1 MAELDQDALATLDR
15 LAEIDVRTP
24 RRDGSVASRP
34 IWVVVVDGEP
44 YVRSYHGER
53 GAWYRRSLADGHAE
67 FVVGDRVLDLAV
79 EPARG
84 DELDERVSAAFRA
97 KYGARSPGPTE
108 AMLVPEVVVTQLRLR
123 GRGG

>member
-1 MAELDQDALATLDR
+1 MAELDQEALAALDR
-15 LAEIDVRTP
+15 AREIDVRTP

-34 IWVVVVDGEP
+34 IWVVVVDGAP

-67 FVVGDRVLDLAV
+67 FVAGDRTLDLAV

-84 DELDERVSAAFRA
+84 DELDDRVSGAFRA
-97 KYGARSPGPTE
+97 KYGGRSPGPTE
-108 AMLVPEVVVTQLRLR
+108 AMLAPEVVATQLRLR
-123 GRGG
+123 GRGD